1 MLSAGVQES
10 FPRRLSRAAAVYRS
24 EGGRFGCRPN
34 YTYRPH
40 GVSHKGAQL
49 LFPFFRR
56 EGDPSPGRPTRSWRH
71 RPPKACREVGDSEIA
86 QGIAGVF
93 SPPHKKPALL
103 PPRRPCRQR
112 LQSINSPAADT
123 GKQEPAADHCAAAAN
138 AFHAG
143 NNCLHCL
150 SAAFPCHSQ
159 RRQIV
164 LQASYPPIDKAGF
177 FHRSQSQRTSREGG
191 FVPPPQLHAHSAR
204 VFPVSERQFP
214 HRSGVLLLN
223 LLLPRFRFFK
233 LGRKISDCGREP
245 LHGGL
250 RF

>member
-1 MLSAGVQES
+1 M
-10 FPRRLSRAAAVYRS
+10 
-24 EGGRFGCRPN
+24 
-34 YTYRPH
+34 
-40 GVSHKGAQL
+40 
-49 LFPFFRR
+49 
-56 EGDPSPGRPTRSWRH
+56 
-71 RPPKACREVGDSEIA
+71 
-86 QGIAGVF
+86 
-93 SPPHKKPALL
+93 
-103 PPRRPCRQR
+103 
-112 LQSINSPAADT
+112 QSINSPAADT

-177 FHRSQSQRTSREGG
+177 FHRSHSQRTSREGG
-191 FVPPPQLHAHSAR
+191 FAPPPQLHAHSAR

-250 RF
+250 RFQPCVLECLIGGAGPEAFQGGNSFLQISEGPYRPCSGIPPAS